1 MERILAATWTAA
13 APRLRTTRAWLA
25 SEAARIIDSRSE
37 AALSREARLTGKA
50 GVAVHTG
57 LAHLD
62 RLAVLAGHS
71 LLALLPGDA
80 HSRGGGV
87 RIIVNEFPLVVR
99 FSIVIELYPLSPY
112 GAGHPP

>member
-80 HSRGGGV
+80 HAGGGV
-87 RIIVNEFPLVVR
+87 LRIIVKEFPLIVG
-99 FSIVIELYPLSPY
+99 FAIVIDFDPLSLD
-112 GAGHPP
+112 GA